1 MSAKKLPALSPL
13 MISFILAGLMIGLLV
28 AAQFQSSV
36 TANSYLIDE
45 LKAQEALMADF
56 DEEKKILQDRIAQL
70 RTRIEENRQKLTR
83 AADQASLSILDP
95 LREKLGL
102 TKLRGAGVRLIL
114 SEGQTAKPESN
125 LNLVHAADLRDLI
138 NLLRTAKV
146 EGISVNNQRITPSTT
161 INAVG
166 SEIMVNK
173 VKVYAPLEIN
183 VIGDSEL
190 IAARLGDKSAY
201 PDLYDRILKK
211 ELGLEMQ
218 SLSQITLPVYDGA
231 YLLKYAQNDIK

>member
-1 MSAKKLPALSPL
+1 

-166 SEIMVNK
+166 SDIMVNK

-201 PDLYDRILKK
+201 PDLYARILKK

-218 SLSQITLPVYDGA
+218 SLSLITLPVYDGA